1 MRPLNVFVYGGGPA
15 SGVVTDYSDTSLKR
29 SGLVSRQSLISAM
42 TGPSG
47 ASVAPKSSLRPSEM
61 RQINADLRGS
71 LPDDLAGHAQDID
84 FVLMDLFDERFGV
97 DQIEDGSYLTR
108 TPARVK
114 HVIVGFKKSRF
125 IAFGSDEHFEL
136 WSDAADKYVEL
147 LRQLGLLSVT
157 FLLDT
162 PWAESD
168 ENGEDAELP
177 YGLVS
182 ADANLAFTRYVD
194 HLRRGGIQAVRQ
206 PETSASSQHR
216 WGRAPF
222 NFHDRVY
229 HAVTAKLS
237 AAVRDTR
244 VGSLMKNDFNWDE
257 RHQAETLRWTSIDQ
271 FDGGRT
277 GRTHHVV
284 APSDQAHNY
293 PLRCLVQNSNSDTL
307 LVISHGALPRTK
319 YSLPRFEWLASLE
332 ARTENLMFLADT
344 ALEPFDELE
353 LAWFTGNAQDDLTR
367 RYADLV
373 SRAADQLG
381 ADKVL
386 FLGGSGGGFASLAL
400 ASHSP
405 GSRALVFNP
414 QTNIQKYWNKSV
426 RQYADH
432 LFPEFESLNQI
443 GRLGGRTNMVARYA
457 THPTPKSQIIYVQN
471 DDDSHHV
478 ENHLR
483 PFAATFGMQP
493 ESGVAKNGAIR
504 LIVDHFASG
513 HNMPYRRVL
522 NPFVDL
528 ALANWGASLDL
539 GPQAPEDLAISQT
552 TAEIDAD
559 KDPSSR
565 VAT

>member
-15 SGVVTDYSDTSLKR
+15 SAVATDYSETSLKR
-29 SGLVSRQSLISAM
+29 TGLVSGQSLISAM
-42 TGPSG
+42 GGPST
-47 ASVAPKSSLRPSEM
+47 ATVMPTSSLRTAEM
-61 RQINADLRGS
+61 RQLNADMRGS
-71 LPDDLAGHAQDID
+71 LPGDLAHHAQDID

-114 HVIVGFKKSRF
+114 HVISNPMKARF

-136 WSDAADKYVEL
+136 WSNAADKYVAIL
-147 LRQLGLLSVT
+147 SQLGLLPVT
-157 FLLDT
+157 FLLDA
-162 PWAESD
+162 PWAETD
-168 ENGEDAELP
+168 ENGEDAELS

-182 ADANLAFTRYVD
+182 ADANAAFTRYVA
-194 HLRRGGIQAVRQ
+194 HLRRRGIQAVRE
-206 PETSASSQHR
+206 PETSASSNHR

-222 NFHDRVY
+222 NFPDGVY
-229 HAVTAKLS
+229 HSLTARLS
-237 AAVRDTR
+237 AALRDSA
-244 VGSLMKNDFNWDE
+244 VGSLMNKGLNWDE
-257 RHQAETLRWTSIDQ
+257 RHRAETLRWTSIDQ
-271 FDGGRT
+271 FEVGRA

-284 APSDQAHNY
+284 APSEQAHTY

-307 LVISHGALPRTK
+307 LVISHGALARTK

-344 ALEPFDELE
+344 ALEPFDDLE
-353 LAWFTGNAQDDLTR
+353 LAWFTGNAGDDLTR

-373 SRAADQLG
+373 GKAAEQLG

-400 ASHSP
+400 ASHAP
-405 GSRALVFNP
+405 GSRVLVFNP
-414 QTNIQKYWNKSV
+414 QINIQKYWIKSV

-432 LFPEFESLNQI
+432 LFPEFESTNQI
-443 GRLGGRTNMVARYA
+443 GKLGGRTNMAARFA
-457 THPTPKSQIIYVQN
+457 AQSTPKNQIIYVQN

-493 ESGVAKNGAIR
+493 ESGIDKNGIIR
-504 LIVDHFASG
+504 LIVEHFASG
-513 HNMPYRRVL
+513 HNMPYRKVL
-522 NPFVDL
+522 NPFVNL
-528 ALANWGASLDL
+528 ALANWGASLNL
-539 GPQAPEDLAISQT
+539 GPGAPEDLAISEL
-552 TAEIDAD
+552 TAVNNAD
-559 KDPSSR
+559 SEPHTS